1 MTILTITVLLAMA
14 WMFAL
19 AFYLRLLMVPSPQ
32 AKR

>member
-19 AFYLRLLMVPSPQ
+19 AFYLRLLMLPSPQ